1 MILKDL
7 LNEVKFGSEGFEKKK
22 LFDDISEDFVEFD
35 ENIRQF
41 KPSKRL
47 NKLIKKFEKPE
58 VEKISNGIKSIS
70 RKFEAVEEPMVHGEL
85 NEIQSRIVKED
96 IKRELRTV
104 ISFINKRENMR
115 FLKSNDMLAEVA
127 GIVSTVLFGLKLL
140 GETHTPMLSENLQ
153 ELVDENLITLTEAE

>member
-7 LNEVKFGSEGFEKKK
+7 LNEVKFGSEGFKNKK

-70 RKFEAVEEPMVHGEL
+70 RKFEAVEEPMVYGEL

-153 ELVDENLITLTEAE
+153 ELVDENLLTLTEAE